1 MGVRYIF
8 CKTEHEMQ
16 KMDGETKLSV
26 SVCQISLM
34 VLHFR
39 GRYIVWKYKNIR
51 KFEKS
56 QKHDKIKKIEFCV
69 KRGNDSTSVDSYSM
83 LKKWNVLMWETVSL
97 MICR

>member
-8 CKTEHEMQ
+8 CETEHEMQ

-39 GRYIVWKYKNIR
+39 GRNIVRKYKNIR
-51 KFEKS
+51 KFEKA
-56 QKHDKIKKIEFCV
+56 KNMIKIKKKLRFA
-69 KRGNDSTSVDSYSM
+69 
-83 LKKWNVLMWETVSL
+83 
-97 MICR
+97 